1 MGRTV
6 AFCRATCS
14 PRVLKRGFLHTDIC
28 GMSKRTIDVHPTGAP
43 AAVDAAQLAIT
54 HSPAPEAPPLPTV
67 LGSNNVVVV
76 GWPTSF
82 AEAVARTLGKEPD
95 TLIRVPNGS
104 VAEGLLVAA
113 GDRIDVM
120 VLSPEVMPT
129 DAFDLA
135 EFIRERSLGTSIVL
149 ARYAPVWARLV
160 ELASQS
166 DIREV
171 VGLEDA
177 SEATPELRAAILRAA
192 MSVRASRVRARMN
205 DPRY

>member
-1 MGRTV
+1 
-6 AFCRATCS
+6 
-14 PRVLKRGFLHTDIC
+14 
-28 GMSKRTIDVHPTGAP
+28 MSKRTIDVHPTDAP
-43 AAVDAAQLAIT
+43 AAIDPAQRAIT

-67 LGSNNVVVV
+67 LGTNNVVVV

-113 GDRIDVM
+113 GDRIDVL

-129 DAFDLA
+129 DALDLA
-135 EFIRERSLGTSIVL
+135 EFIRERSLATSIVL

-177 SEATPELRAAILRAA
+177 TEASPELRAAILRAA
-192 MSVRASRVRARMN
+192 MSVRASRVRAGMKHTRH
-205 DPRY
+205 